1 MVKSKVA
8 VEDVHAQDSLRG
20 VKKALA
26 SICASQYFK
35 KDEQILVKP
44 NYVTNDLPS
53 TGVTTDP
60 YVVLGVVEYLRDSG
74 FENIIVA
81 EGGCTDFNTLETFK
95 RVGLTELIHDAP
107 DRRSGGV
114 VVPWG
119 LQHFK
124 LVDLNRDERVNVVI
138 PNATKLKEVNVART
152 FFECD
157 AIVSVSKLKVHCLAT
172 VTLNMKNMMGGIL
185 PKNIIHEDIH
195 EKIVDL
201 NRLFMPRLG
210 VIDGIIGCQ
219 THETGCDPVRSD
231 VIVAGGDIVAT
242 DAVGAFLMGISP
254 REVKH
259 LELAAR
265 EKMGTNDLKRIQI
278 MGEDIVKLQK
288 QYARTDL

>member
-1 MVKSKVA
+1 MDKSKVA
-8 VEDVHAQDSLRG
+8 VIHTQDPLRG
-20 VKKALA
+20 TKKALV

-74 FENIIVA
+74 FKNIVVA
-81 EGGCTDFNTLETFK
+81 EGGCTDFDTLKTFQ
-95 RVGLTELIHDAP
+95 RVGLTGLIHDI
-107 DRRSGGV
+107 
-114 VVPWG
+114 
-119 LQHFK
+119 K
-124 LVDLNRDERVNVVI
+124 LSDLNRDERANVII
-138 PNATKLKEVNVART
+138 PNATELKEVDVART

-185 PKNIIHEDIH
+185 PKSIMHENLH
-195 EKIVDL
+195 WKIVDL

-219 THETGCDPVRSD
+219 THETGCDPIRSD
-231 VIVAGGDIVAT
+231 VIVAGADIVAT

-278 MGEDIVKLQK
+278 IGDDIDIERLQK
-288 QYARTDL
+288 QYNRADL

>member
-8 VEDVHAQDSLRG
+8 VIHAQDSSRG

-26 SICASQYFK
+26 GICASQYFK
-35 KDEQILVKP
+35 KDERILVKP

-95 RVGLTELIHDAP
+95 RVGLTGLIHDY
-107 DRRSGGV
+107 
-114 VVPWG
+114 
-119 LQHFK
+119 K
-124 LVDLNRDERVNVVI
+124 LVDMNRDERVNVVI

-254 REVKH
+254 REVRH
-259 LELAAR
+259 LELAAG
-265 EKMGTNDLKRIQI
+265 EEMGTNDLKRIQI
-278 MGEDIVKLQK
+278 MGDDIVKLQK
-288 QYARTDL
+288 QYTRTDL